1 MRTGS
6 CKYGYACKFHHPQP
20 ALAANVL
27 PVLGPVYGSGA
38 SAVVPSTGAPSAS
51 VSAASVSKAT
61 YFASSYQVPQSY
73 MPLFLPPS
81 QGWNTYMVCSFVEIV
96 FGSLFL
102 VILLLPPSSYI
113 LCLVV

>member
-27 PVLGPVYGSGA
+27 PVLGPVYGSGG
-38 SAVVPSTGAPSAS
+38 SAAVPSSGAPSAS
-51 VSAASVSKAT
+51 VSATSVSKAT

-73 MPLFLPPS
+73 MPLLLPPS
-81 QGWNTYMVCSFVEIV
+81 QGWNTYMVMPV
-96 FGSLFL
+96 
-102 VILLLPPSSYI
+102 LL
-113 LCLVV
+113 